1 MLNILTPCFST
12 LSTIDK
18 KFFDLDN
25 TSPCVNICLISFWPL
40 ASLPTW
46 YLKNPVG
53 LNLSVVG
60 ANSFLPLY
68 TTHVLSLSSFIVF
81 LLEPDFVVK
90 PISLKLK
97 NISSKYCC
105 LSSNSIGLLSKA
117 CLSIS
122 NPFGLSSNKTPNI
135 SSAASLLATLS
146 SYEGPI
152 PLPVVPIFSV
162 FFLFL

>member
-1 MLNILTPCFST
+1 M
-12 LSTIDK
+12 
-18 KFFDLDN
+18 
-25 TSPCVNICLISFWPL
+25 
-40 ASLPTW
+40 
-46 YLKNPVG
+46 G

-97 NISSKYCC
+97 NMSSKYCC

-146 SYEGPI
+146 LGSTLNKFVY
-152 PLPVVPIFSV
+152 IFAILSCLLV
-162 FFLFL
+162 LSFCNMSNIDFKALSSTELLVAVYFFQVLLHYLMIFLEVL